1 MFYHYL
7 PDLSDLHI
15 VFNLFRFI
23 TFRAAGALVTS
34 LVVAFVAGPI
44 TIRLLKQYRIGQVVR
59 SDGPDGH
66 LAKQGTPTM
75 GGLLIVLPATLSTL
89 LWAELDNWYIIIAL
103 TAFLTMSAIGF
114 MDDYLKVVRFKTD
127 GLIAR
132 YKMLGQWTFGIC
144 LGLFLVAYPISPLE
158 PNRTM
163 LPFFSEFSLVI
174 NPVIYVIFVSF
185 VISGSSNAV
194 NLTDGLDGLATGLVA
209 VALATFGILAYLVGR
224 VDSSSYLGLFYL
236 PGAGELGVLALAI
249 TGSCLGFLWYNS
261 HPAEI
266 FMGDTGSL
274 GLGGVIGVIAIL
286 LKAEFFLAIVGG
298 VFIAEVFSVV
308 LQVGFFRYTRSRDGV
323 GKKIFRMAPLHHHFE
338 ELGWTESKIVVRF
351 WVLGIMCAMVALSA
365 LKIR

>member
-7 PDLSDLHI
+7 PSLTDFHI
-15 VFNLFRFI
+15 IFNLFTFI

-34 LVVAFVAGPI
+34 LLIAFILGPS
-44 TIRLLKQYRIGQVVR
+44 TIRMLKKFGVGEVVR
-59 SDGPDGH
+59 SDGPGGH

-75 GGLLIVLPATLSTL
+75 GGILIVLPATLSTL
-89 LWAELDNWYIIIAL
+89 LWAELNNWYIVIAL
-103 TAFLTMSAIGF
+103 TTFLAMSTIGF
-114 MDDYLKVVRFKTD
+114 MDDYLKVVRFQTD

-132 YKMLGQWTFGIC
+132 YKMLGQWVFGIG
-144 LGLFLVAYPISPLE
+144 LGVFLIVYPISPLE
-158 PNRTM
+158 ANRTM
-163 LPFFSEFSLVI
+163 LPFFSELSLVI
-174 NPVIYVIFVSF
+174 NPVLYVIFVSF

-209 VALATFGILAYLVGR
+209 VASATFGILAYLVGR

-236 PGAGELGVLALAI
+236 PGAGELGILALAI

-266 FMGDTGSL
+266 FMGDTGAL
-274 GLGGVIGVIAIL
+274 GLGGVIGAIAIL

-298 VFIAEVFSVV
+298 VFIAEVLSVV
-308 LQVGFFRYTRSRDGV
+308 FQVGFFRYTRAKSGT

-338 ELGWTESKIVVRF
+338 ELGWTESKVVVRF

>member
-1 MFYHYL
+1 MLYHYL
-7 PDLSDLHI
+7 PDLTDLHI

-34 LVVAFVAGPI
+34 LLIAFVLGPS
-44 TIRLLKQYRIGQVVR
+44 TIRMLKNFGIGQVVR
-59 SDGPDGH
+59 TDGPGTH

-75 GGLLIVLPATLSTL
+75 GGVLIVLPATLSTL
-89 LWAELDNWYIIIAL
+89 LWAELDNWYIVIAL
-103 TAFLTMSAIGF
+103 TTFVAMSAIGF
-114 MDDYLKVVRFKTD
+114 MDDYLKVVRFQTA

-132 YKMLGQWTFGIC
+132 YKMLGQWVFGIC
-144 LGLFLVAYPISPLE
+144 LGLFLINYPISPLE

-163 LPFFSEFSLVI
+163 LPFFSELSLLI
-174 NPVIYVIFVSF
+174 NPVVYVIFVSF

-209 VALATFGILAYLVGR
+209 ITSATFGILAYLIGR

-236 PGAGELGVLALAI
+236 PGSGELGILALAL
-249 TGSCLGFLWYNS
+249 TGSCLGFLWFNS
-261 HPAEI
+261 HPAEV
-266 FMGDTGSL
+266 FMGDTGAL

-298 VFIAEVFSVV
+298 VFIAEVLSVV
-308 LQVGFFRYTRSRDGV
+308 LQVGFFRYTRARDGV
-323 GKKIFRMAPLHHHFE
+323 GKKIFRMAPIHHHFE
-338 ELGWTESKIVVRF
+338 EIGWTESKVVVRF
-351 WVLGIMCAMVALSA
+351 WILGVMCAMVALSA

>member
-7 PDLSDLHI
+7 PDLSDFHI

-34 LVVAFVAGPI
+34 LLIAFVLGPA
-44 TIRLLKQYRIGQVVR
+44 TIRLLREFRIGQVVR
-59 SDGPDGH
+59 SDGPEGH

-75 GGLLIVLPATLSTL
+75 GGVLIVLPATLSTL
-89 LWAELDNWYIIIAL
+89 LWAELTNWYIVIAL
-103 TAFLTMSAIGF
+103 SAFLAMSAIGF

-132 YKMLGQWTFGIC
+132 YKMLGQWVFGIC
-144 LGLFLVAYPISPLE
+144 LGLFLIAYPISPLE

-163 LPFFSEFSLVI
+163 LPFFSELSLLI
-174 NPVIYVIFVSF
+174 NPIVYVIFVSF
-185 VISGSSNAV
+185 VVSGSSNAV
-194 NLTDGLDGLATGLVA
+194 NLTDGLDGLATGRVA
-209 VALATFGILAYLVGR
+209 IASATFGILAYLVGR

-249 TGSCLGFLWYNS
+249 AGSCLGFLWYNS

-266 FMGDTGSL
+266 FMGDTGAL

-298 VFIAEVFSVV
+298 VFIAEVLSVV

-323 GKKIFRMAPLHHHFE
+323 GRKILRMAPLHHHFE